1 MTVLTCPM
9 PSNDNLNPLQANNF
23 ILSIPK
29 LPDANYLITAA
40 TLPTFNIG
48 IAPMATP
55 LSNVKN
61 AGEKLDGSEFIATF
75 LVNKK
80 MTNYLLFYYWL
91 FSMGFPTD
99 HEEFQNMPNVAYMND
114 VLNRNIPLKRDLSI
128 IQELNNQTNL
138 TLFALPNKGIN
149 TKPIAQFSFYNAFPT
164 SLSGLEFT
172 INNNDVVTVL
182 GTVTFTYDYMI
193 PEVIIE

>member
-1 MTVLTCPM
+1 MTLTCPM

-29 LPDANYLITAA
+29 LPDANYLISAA

-48 IAPMATP
+48 VAAMATP
-55 LSNVKN
+55 LSNVRN
-61 AGEKLDGSEFIATF
+61 AGEKLDGSELIATF

-80 MTNYLLFYYWL
+80 MSNYLLFYYWL

-99 HEEFQNMPNVAYMND
+99 HEEFQNLPDVAKMND
-114 VLNRNIPLKRDLSI
+114 VLNRNIPLKRDLTI
-128 IQELNNQTNL
+128 IKELNNQTDI
-138 TLFALPNKGIN
+138 TLYALPNKGYN
-149 TKPIAQFSFYNAFPT
+149 SKPIAKFLFKNSFPT

-172 INNNDVVTVL
+172 INNDDVVTVL
-182 GTVTFTYDYMI
+182 GTVTFTFDYMI